1 MIAKLM
7 RMFRAMAAGKRL
19 SRAIERNDQA
29 AEQLDALLRE
39 VLKR

>member
-1 MIAKLM
+1 MIAKLI
-7 RMFRAMAAGKRL
+7 RALRKLAAGNRL

-29 AEQLDALLRE
+29 ADDLDALLRE

>member
-7 RMFRAMAAGKRL
+7 QALRMVAAGKRL
-19 SRAIERNDQA
+19 SRAIVKNEQA
-29 AEQLDALLRE
+29 ASELDVLLRE